1 MDNLSWGF
9 GGSFVWLVHW
19 LGLLNSAG
27 VITSWLASW
36 SAVGRSLVVVWVIHL
51 GVLVGI
57 VHLSV
62 HVLVVVVDLL
72 GSLSSL
78 LADVRALGVAS
89 RIALAGWLLLVV
101 LLLIMW

>member
-19 LGLLNSAG
+19 LRLLNSAG
-27 VITSWLASW
+27 VITSWLTSW
-36 SAVGRSLVVVWVIHL
+36 SAVGRSLIVVWVIHL

-57 VHLSV
+57 VHLRV
-62 HVLVVVVDLL
+62 HVLVVIVDLL

-78 LADVRALGVAS
+78 LADIRALGVTG
-89 RIALAGWLLLVV
+89 RVALTSWLLL
-101 LLLIMW
+101 LDT

>member
-9 GGSFVWLVHW
+9 GSSFVWLVHW

-27 VITSWLASW
+27 VITSWLTSW

-57 VHLSV
+57 VHLGV
-62 HVLVVVVDLL
+62 GVLVVYNLL
-72 GSLSSL
+72 SSLSSL

-89 RIALAGWLLLVV
+89 RVALAGWLLL
-101 LLLIMW
+101 LNT